1 MKEFWKVI
9 IENPLLLVGIINLL
23 VTVFCGAY
31 VIVKKAVRKIKSGE
45 ELMPTLE
52 QTYLELRELA
62 RNAIYEKEK
71 LFKNA
76 SLNGTKTGVFKLD
89 SVLSTIESA
98 CLRVNVAFDKEYWTN
113 YVNTEVANMKGVK

>member
-23 VTVFCGAY
+23 VTVFCGTY
-31 VIVKKAVRKIKSGE
+31 VIVKKAVKKIKSGE